1 MRLVRGIY
9 QVFFFGLFVLLL
21 AMTAYDKLGG
31 YPVRLFLD
39 SDPLV
44 AAATSISAH
53 TLYRALW
60 YAIPIIVLTI
70 FLGRFYCGWICPLGS
85 LQDWTA
91 SLRKSTVKRDMEIN
105 RHRPIYRL
113 KYLILI
119 AFLIMA
125 IFGVLQIGL
134 LDPIVLLTRAV
145 TTSVFPSIDRGTGWL
160 FVTGREFDLGWI
172 AVTLLLAI
180 LIASY
185 VMPRLWCKLLCPL
198 GALLGLLSRWSVFH
212 IVRTSPT
219 CTDCELCVAQ
229 CTAGADPDTELRK
242 SECML
247 LFNCLETCPPDALT
261 FGPVSKG
268 ADLSQPIAAPS
279 LGRRRLIGALLSGF
293 AAPLFLRAHAGSPDR
308 PRATLIRPPGSRPEP
323 DFLARCIK
331 CEECMHVCPTNVLQP
346 SMTEAGIEGFWTP
359 VLKNTIG
366 YCELNCVLC
375 GEVCPTGAIE
385 AITLDRKLG
394 RGEHAG
400 DPIVLGTAFFDRGR
414 CLPWAMNR
422 PCVVCQEVCPTS
434 PKAIVTDD
442 VVVEDNGRE
451 ITLKRPRI
459 VPDRCI
465 GCGICEHECPV
476 TDRRAVY
483 VTSVGESRSERNQMI
498 LAPYPESRREL

>member
-1 MRLVRGIY
+1 MRAVRGTY
-9 QVFFFGLFVLLL
+9 QFFFFGLFVFLL
-21 AMTAYDKLGG
+21 AMTAYDRLGG

-44 AAATSISAH
+44 AVATSLSAR

-60 YAIPIIVLTI
+60 YAIPIVVLTI
-70 FLGRFYCGWICPLGS
+70 FLGRFYCGWICPLGT
-85 LQDWTA
+85 LQDWSA
-91 SLRKSTVKRDMEIN
+91 ALRRSTSKKDIEIN
-105 RHRPIYRL
+105 RYRPAYRL

-119 AFLIMA
+119 AFLFMA
-125 IFGVLQIGL
+125 VFGVLQVGL
-134 LDPIVLLTRAV
+134 IDPLVLLSRAFA
-145 TTSVFPSIDRGTGWL
+145 TSVLPSIDRGSGWL

-172 AVTLLLAI
+172 ALLLVIAV

-185 VMPRLWCKLLCPL
+185 LMPRLWCKLLCPL

-212 IVRTSPT
+212 IIRKSPS
-219 CTDCELCVAQ
+219 CSDCELCHAE
-229 CTAGADPDTELRK
+229 CTAGADPGIQLRK

-247 LFNCLETCPPDALT
+247 LFNCLETCPPDALA
-261 FGPVSKG
+261 FGPVDKG
-268 ADLSQPIAAPS
+268 QEFSQPFAGPD
-279 LGRRRLIGALLSGF
+279 LGRRRLLSAALSGLAMPF
-293 AAPLFLRAHAGSPDR
+293 ILRPHRGSVDR
-308 PRATLIRPPGSRPEP
+308 PRDMLIRPPGSRPEF

-331 CEECMHVCPTNVLQP
+331 CEECMHICPTNVLQP

-359 VLKNTIG
+359 VLKNAIG

-375 GEVCPTGAIE
+375 GEVCPTGAID

-394 RGEHAG
+394 RGEYAG
-400 DPIVLGTAFFDRGR
+400 RPLVIGTAFFDLGR

-434 PKAIVTDD
+434 PKAILTDE
-442 VVVEDNGRE
+442 VVVEQNGRH

-459 VPDRCI
+459 EPDLCI

-476 TDRRAVY
+476 VDRRAVY
-483 VTSVGESRSERNQMI
+483 VTPVGESRSQSNRMI
-498 LAPYPESRREL
+498 IETVSEKGRVS